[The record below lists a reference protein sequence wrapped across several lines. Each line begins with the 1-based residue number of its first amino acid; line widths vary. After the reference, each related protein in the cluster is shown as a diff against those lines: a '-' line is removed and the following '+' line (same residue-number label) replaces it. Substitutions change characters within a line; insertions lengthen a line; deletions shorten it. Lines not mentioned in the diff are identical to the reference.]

1 MMEDKSK
8 EYSLLI
14 EEVGQVI
21 EERAGLSPLAARIY
35 TTLILAS
42 EEGLNFEEITIL
54 HHASKSSVSNNLNVL
69 VKLDYVEYY
78 TKPGERK
85 KFFRSSPNY
94 AVNAMKKYEEL
105 FAKETSI
112 ISKINTFNKEHNAE
126 KFNNQKIAGPLYHD
140 FLSKITWE
148 FKNKIREFERLSNPA
163 KS

>member
-1 MMEDKSK
+1 MMENNSK

-42 EEGLNFEEITIL
+42 EAGLNFEEITIL

-85 KFFRSSPNY
+85 KYFRSSPNY
-94 AVNAMKKYEEL
+94 ALNAMKKYEEL
-105 FAKETSI
+105 FAKETAI
-112 ISKINTFNKEHNAE
+112 VSKINSFNAE
-126 KFNNQKIAGPLYHD
+126 YNSEKFIKQKSAGSLYRD
-140 FLSKITWE
+140 FLSKITLE
-148 FKNKIREFERLSNPA
+148 FKTKIQEFELLNKPA
-163 KS
+163 

>member
-42 EEGLNFEEITIL
+42 EAGLTFEEITTL

-85 KFFRSSPNY
+85 KHFRSSPNY
-94 AVNAMKKYEEL
+94 ALNSMRKYEEL
-105 FAKETSI
+105 FEKETAI
-112 ISKINTFNKEHNAE
+112 INKINSYNAE
-126 KFNNQKIAGPLYHD
+126 YNSEKFINQKSAGPLYHD
-140 FLSKITWE
+140 FLTKITSE
-148 FKNKIREFERLSNPA
+148 FKNKIQQFEVLKKLA
-163 KS
+163 